1 MPILIVVN
9 NPKNWAWHIPGVEVV
24 SARSYLTEPQYSELR
39 NAKVFNLS
47 RDYAYQTL
55 GYYVS
60 LLAEARGHKPMPSV
74 NTIQDL
80 KSWPLVRFVSEDLE
94 QLIQKSLNPIQ
105 SNEFTLSIFFG
116 RSMAHRHASLSLS
129 LFNAF
134 PAPLLQARFLRK
146 GKKWQL
152 QSLRPIGAKEIPY
165 EHREFMTAM
174 AEQYFAGAR
183 RRTRKRTAVR
193 YDMAILYDPTELIS
207 NPSND
212 RAINK
217 FIRAGEAIG
226 LRSEVIT
233 KDDYGRLAEFD
244 ALFIRQTTNVNHY
257 TYRFARRAQAEGLV
271 VVDDPESILK
281 CTNKVYLAELLHRM
295 KIPAP
300 KTLILKKNRLAP
312 ILGELGFPC
321 ILKQPDSAFSQGV
334 VKVETESEFVL
345 ESTRLLEKSDL
356 IIAQEFLP
364 TDFDWRVG
372 IFDRQILYACKY
384 FMAYRHWQVVHRGST
399 GKVREGSGKAVPL
412 EDVPSYVLKTALKAA
427 NRIGNGLYGVDLK
440 QIGNKCYVIE
450 VNDNPS
456 IDAGVEDTVLK
467 DELYRKIMQI
477 FLDRIEKR
485 KAIQHPENG
494 DHLKF

>member
-1 MPILIVVN
+1 
-9 NPKNWAWHIPGVEVV
+9 
-24 SARSYLTEPQYSELR
+24 
-39 NAKVFNLS
+39 
-47 RDYAYQTL
+47 
-55 GYYVS
+55 
-60 LLAEARGHKPMPSV
+60 
-74 NTIQDL
+74 
-80 KSWPLVRFVSEDLE
+80 
-94 QLIQKSLNPIQ
+94 
-105 SNEFTLSIFFG
+105 
-116 RSMAHRHASLSLS
+116 
-129 LFNAF
+129 
-134 PAPLLQARFLRK
+134 
-146 GKKWQL
+146 
-152 QSLRPIGAKEIPY
+152 
-165 EHREFMTAM
+165 
-174 AEQYFAGAR
+174 
-183 RRTRKRTAVR
+183 RTPVR
-193 YDMAILYDPTELIS
+193 YDMAILYDPTEPIS

-226 LRSEVIT
+226 LRPEVIT

-281 CTNKVYLAELLHRM
+281 CTNKVYLAELLNRM

-300 KTLILKKNRLAP
+300 KTLIVKKNRLEP
-312 ILGELGFPC
+312 TLGKLGFPC

-364 TDFDWRVG
+364 TEFDWRVG

-384 FMAYRHWQVVHRGST
+384 YMAYRHWQIVHRGST
-399 GKVREGSGKAVPL
+399 GKLREGNGKAVPVD
-412 EDVPSYVLKTALKAA
+412 DVPAYVLKTALKAA

-440 QIGNKCYVIE
+440 QIDNRCYVIE

-456 IDAGVEDTVLK
+456 IDAGVEDSVLK

-477 FLDRIEKR
+477 FLDRIERR
-485 KAIQHPENG
+485 KAQSNGNGIG
-494 DHLKF
+494 DHR